1 MLGLA
6 FTGAN
11 AEKSLI
17 NVRSKTLDGE
27 YKATRMNIV
36 LDAQQT
42 IEVSDTG
49 ITFFY
54 QTNIKLLIK

>member
-1 MLGLA
+1 MLGLE

>member
-49 ITFFY
+49 ITFVY